1 LPVAP
6 LFGDNKKM
14 DLEGRL
20 CRRFCA
26 YYKPSKDETLA
37 CRGFLEV
44 RRLAGEGGRFSFR
57 DRRRSISRETADAL
71 RGKLCTACPFF
82 KEDCDFILKSGKAP
96 PCGGFLL
103 LGQLVDEGA
112 IAIDEVGEPD

>member
-1 LPVAP
+1 M
-6 LFGDNKKM
+6 N
-14 DLEGRL
+14 LEKRL
-20 CRRFCA
+20 CKRFCF

-44 RRLAGEGGRFSFR
+44 RRLAGKGGKFSFR
-57 DRRRSISRETADAL
+57 MRRPSVSIGTAEAL
-71 RGKLCTACPFF
+71 KRKMCMVCQFF
-82 KEDCDFILKSGKAP
+82 KEDCDFILKGGKAY

-112 IAIDEVGEPD
+112 ISIEDVGRQD